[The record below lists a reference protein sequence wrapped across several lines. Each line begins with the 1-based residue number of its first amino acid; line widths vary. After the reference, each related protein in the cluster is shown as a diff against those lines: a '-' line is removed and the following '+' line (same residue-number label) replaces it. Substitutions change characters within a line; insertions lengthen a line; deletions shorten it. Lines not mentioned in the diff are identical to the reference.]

1 MTPKR
6 ATILSSLLACGF
18 AAVPAVA
25 QEIYRW
31 TDENGVVNFSD
42 TAPATDSRAVSTVTV
57 EDTRPS
63 DYDPEADLYNVA
75 AQAER
80 MQALREEM
88 KNEREARFERQRNAA
103 HQQPVQATRSVG
115 YAVPGWWW
123 GQPGYGPPTRP
134 PQRPERPVP
143 EPYPTATLR
152 PPGQTRN

>member
-1 MTPKR
+1 MIR
-6 ATILSSLLACGF
+6 AAISITFLVGSL
-18 AAVPAVA
+18 AANTVPA

-31 TDENGVVNFSD
+31 TDENGVVNVSD
-42 TAPATDSRAVSTVTV
+42 TAPVTESPAVSTVTV

-88 KNEREARFERQRNAA
+88 KNEREARLERQRNAA
-103 HQQPVQATRSVG
+103 RQQPVQSTRSVG

-123 GQPGYGPPTRP
+123 GQPGYGPPPRP
-134 PQRPERPVP
+134 PLRPERPIP